1 MSLGARARDGAA
13 ADASAP
19 LLDAK
24 RAVRATSCQKSILS
38 FAILVKG
45 GILGAYLPFCTLWLS
60 RKGYSNTQLGIVA
73 VIDAIF
79 CLFLPT
85 VGMVLDKLRSHNRG
99 FILLL
104 ILLTGLK
111 LCYLPAAHSFV
122 WILFLTAM
130 TAPLLRAANSTL
142 DALALYAMDRGSF
155 PRIRLIGDLGW
166 GMIAFGVGVAI
177 DGAGSVD
184 VVYWI
189 FAGACGFLAVFWA
202 CCSPW
207 MENIRRDSEQMPL
220 MEFASHL
227 GSLYDMLDRETCRAL
242 LLLGIAG
249 AGLGIISSFELVLL
263 HQMHAPGY
271 LLGLC
276 KATGTIASIP
286 VWWFTTPALDRLGI
300 HNVQLLCLAFMTL
313 RLAIVGHIT
322 NPWHALLSE
331 LLAGIGGFPLIY
343 GSITVFS
350 GRKVGEDLKGTCQT
364 AIFVVFAG
372 FGAGLSPLVG
382 GLLAELVG
390 IQMMFALVAAAL
402 AASFLALILHDAAAV
417 SWRFFSGLDKS
428 GLMVGSP

>member
-1 MSLGARARDGAA
+1 MSSGARAGDGAA

-19 LLDAK
+19 LLPAK
-24 RAVRATSCQKSILS
+24 RAVRATGLQKSILS

-79 CLFLPT
+79 CLFLPM

-122 WILFLTAM
+122 WILFLTAV

-166 GMIAFGVGVAI
+166 GIIALGVGFAI

-189 FAGACGFLAVFWA
+189 FAVACGVLAVTWA

-207 MENIRRDSEQMPL
+207 MATIRPDSEQMPL

-227 GSLYDMLDRETCRAL
+227 GSLYEVLDREACRAL

-276 KATGTIASIP
+276 KATGTLASIP
-286 VWWFTTPALDRLGI
+286 VWWFTTPALDRMGI
-300 HNVQLLCLAFMTL
+300 HNVQLLCLACMAL

-322 NPWHALLSE
+322 NPWHALISE
-331 LLAGIGGFPLIY
+331 SMAGIGGFPLIY

-350 GRKVGEDLKGTCQT
+350 GRLVSEDLKGTCQT

-382 GLLAELVG
+382 GMLAELVG
-390 IQMMFALVAAAL
+390 IQMMFALVAVTL
-402 AASFLALILHDAAAV
+402 GMCFLSLILHDVVTV
-417 SWRFFSGLDKS
+417 SWRFIRDFDKAGLTA
-428 GLMVGSP
+428 GP